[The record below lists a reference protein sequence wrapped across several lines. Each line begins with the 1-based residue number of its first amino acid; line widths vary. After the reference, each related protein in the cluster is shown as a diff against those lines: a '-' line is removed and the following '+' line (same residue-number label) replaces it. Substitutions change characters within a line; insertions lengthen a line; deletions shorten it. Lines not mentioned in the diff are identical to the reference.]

1 MPFVAY
7 QEELPV
13 LIKNTKE
20 ELENIK
26 YMEFTS
32 IKEVE
37 YAEMINGVIYF
48 DKEEVDTIKTKMLRD
63 KYSNIVQQALN
74 NFANTRLYDDIF
86 TACSYANSTNE
97 KFKQE
102 AEYCIKLR
110 DDTWAMCYQILDDVV
125 DGKRDIP
132 SEEELLAELPVGSA
146 KWPNE

>member
-20 ELENIK
+20 ELENIT

-32 IKEVE
+32 IEEVE

-48 DKEEVDTIKTKMLRD
+48 DKEKVDTIKTKMLRD
-63 KYSNIVQQALN
+63 KYSNVVQKALDD
-74 NFANTRLYDDIF
+74 FSNTRLYDSIF

-97 KFKQE
+97 KFRVE
-102 AEYCIKLR
+102 AEYCVKLR
-110 DDTWAMCYQILDDVV
+110 DDTWAMCYQILNEVV
-125 DGKRDIP
+125 DGIRDIP
-132 SEEELLAELPVGSA
+132 TEEELLQELPIGSA
-146 KWPNE
+146 EWPN

>member
-32 IKEVE
+32 IEEVD

-48 DKEEVDTIKTKMLRD
+48 DKEQVDTIKTKMLRD
-63 KYSNIVQQALN
+63 KYSNIVQKALDD
-74 NFANTRLYDDIF
+74 FAGTRLYDSIMSV
-86 TACSYANSTNE
+86 CSYANSTNE
-97 KFKQE
+97 KFKIE
-102 AEYCIKLR
+102 AEYCVKLR

-132 SEEELLAELPVGSA
+132 SKEELLQELPVGSA
-146 KWPNE
+146 EWPN